1 MKIHHKKIKNTGLLF
16 ELLAKQIAEDVLN
29 NKKSKA
35 IEIVKEYFKKGTELN
50 KELGLYQTLI
60 NQKYNNEILSNQF
73 IDAVLEERKKLNTT
87 VLKNQKYNLVKAL
100 KENYVIEDFI
110 NGRTNNYKI
119 LASIYKLFESC
130 TTNNIVNP
138 IEKIDAR
145 HTLVEYISS
154 KNIKKNDTS
163 EIEKFKNEDKDLR
176 LLAQKLLIEKFNK
189 KYTSVLNEKQ
199 KTLLKEYIS
208 NISNSNNLKIYI
220 NNELINIKNDIKKY
234 MKNVEDDVIPIKLNE
249 IIHQMDE
256 IEKDKIV
263 KEEYLIR
270 IMRYYQLIDELK
282 NVKK

>member
-145 HTLVEYISS
+145 RTLVEYVSS

>member
-208 NISNSNNLKIYI
+208 NMSNTNNLKIYI

-270 IMRYYQLIDELK
+270 IMKYYQLIDELK